1 MVQIE
6 NLIEKTPSFKQI
18 TADLQPKNHQLITGI
33 SGSARTELLSAL
45 SKEGRRPILVV
56 TDTISHMQELA
67 SDLENLLPAN
77 RVYQFPVEEVL
88 AAEVATS
95 SPQHHST
102 APGPP
107 SDIAVATPMMLPV
120 PIVAANDVARAANWL
135 TSPDVSLSL
144 FTLSFIAVNILR

>member
-45 SKEGRRPILVV
+45 SKEGQRPILVV

-77 RVYQFPVEEVL
+77 HVYQFPVEEVL
-88 AAEVATS
+88 AAEVAT
-95 SPQHHST
+95 
-102 APGPP
+102 
-107 SDIAVATPMMLPV
+107 
-120 PIVAANDVARAANWL
+120 
-135 TSPDVSLSL
+135 
-144 FTLSFIAVNILR
+144 

>member
-45 SKEGRRPILVV
+45 SKEGQRPILVV

-95 SPQHHST
+95 SPNYRLQRVL
-102 APGPP
+102 ALLAL
-107 SDIAVATPMMLPV
+107 I
-120 PIVAANDVARAANWL
+120 NK
-135 TSPDVSLSL
+135 
-144 FTLSFIAVNILR
+144 